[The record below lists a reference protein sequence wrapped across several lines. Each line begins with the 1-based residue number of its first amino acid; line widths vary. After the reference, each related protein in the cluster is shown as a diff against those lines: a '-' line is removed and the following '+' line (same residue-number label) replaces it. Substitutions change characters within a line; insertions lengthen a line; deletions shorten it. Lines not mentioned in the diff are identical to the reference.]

1 MNTTSFEL
9 EPGSQS
15 LSDAE
20 LLAILT
26 ERIEVMLEQETDLL
40 MSLLYRHDV
49 EEKAILRALHPDTD
63 VSAAVALAKLV
74 LDRQKQRWAIKKST
88 DVSDDG
94 IPDGWGW

>member
-1 MNTTSFEL
+1 MNLEL
-9 EPGSQS
+9 EPNAHT

-40 MSLLYRHDV
+40 MSLLYRLDV
-49 EEKAILRALHPDTD
+49 EEKAILQALHPDTD

-74 LDRQKQRWAIKKST
+74 LERQKQRWSIKKNT
-88 DVSDDG
+88 VVGNEG